1 MNVCKSV
8 MDSHKLILI
17 RAAAESPQWR
27 EMSLN
32 WMRLLYKTALK
43 ECEFYNEKYK
53 HKMHKINKCDRENL
67 IAALTYRSFIPEL
80 FADMGENL
88 YE

>member
-1 MNVCKSV
+1 
-8 MDSHKLILI
+8 MDSKKLLLI

-43 ECEFYNEKYK
+43 EKESLKV
-53 HKMHKINKCDRENL
+53 KITPNNIILEQYDAWN
-67 IAALTYRSFIPEL
+67 AARTYCSFIPEL